1 MGYTKKKKKEY
12 FFVNSSSI
20 YLSRILLSLCVVL
33 VDELPLLLRHEGVQ
47 LGVVGHEDGPQETP
61 DDRQTPV
68 DVEDSLPPVSSGD
81 DARSWNRD
89 HSPQGSTWLD
99 W

>member
-1 MGYTKKKKKEY
+1 MGYTKKKKKDY

-33 VDELPLLLRHEGVQ
+33 VDELLLLLRHEGVQ

-61 DDRQTPV
+61 DDCKTPV
-68 DVEDSLPPVSSGD
+68 DVEDGLPPVSSGD
-81 DARSWNRD
+81 DTGCGNGD
-89 HSPQGSTWLD
+89 HSSE
-99 W
+99 